1 MNESNSIK
9 LIGRTNLSEQTK
21 IRLDK
26 ITEIEKYFHEDNN
39 QRKSCSKKLSKYV
52 AAFDYIDKILI
63 VLGGKARG
71 VSIYSFTSVVGG
83 PVGIASAS
91 ASLIFSLATGIV
103 KKLLSTIR
111 NKKRKHDKIFM
122 LAKSKFS
129 SIETW
134 ISQALIEMETSGE
147 EFVTI
152 LKEKDNYEKMK
163 ENLRSE
169 NEKQEIMRLSSIK
182 SET

>member
-1 MNESNSIK
+1 
-9 LIGRTNLSEQTK
+9 
-21 IRLDK
+21 
-26 ITEIEKYFHEDNN
+26 
-39 QRKSCSKKLSKYV
+39 
-52 AAFDYIDKILI
+52 
-63 VLGGKARG
+63 
-71 VSIYSFTSVVGG
+71 
-83 PVGIASAS
+83 
-91 ASLIFSLATGIV
+91 
-103 KKLLSTIR
+103 
-111 NKKRKHDKIFM
+111 M